1 MYAEKSKQPDR
12 LITVQNLEHPRSVT
26 RRIRACLTLAGA
38 AAAGVL
44 ALTATSPAAN
54 ADTVDLPDLPSLTG
68 EPINPESLGV
78 APLFTALAE
87 QYNGSYTDSLG
98 VSVNTTAP
106 FTPEPLQV
114 DAYGFN
120 GINPTFIAE
129 TITDPN
135 GGVAGIEGGSVD
147 GTAEG
152 STFSQIFTTSGLVN
166 FYEDTPFYA
175 TGASDATQNINDAFV
190 FDPTGSPLTDLSGIE
205 FGIQYL
211 DLPDATSGPIDAI
224 NFLGSG
230 GEILFS
236 IPVTGDLL
244 AGL

>member
-1 MYAEKSKQPDR
+1 MFLSARNSGK
-12 LITVQNLEHPRSVT
+12 RSGGGASIRSISPASSALAAVLGSEMASHST
-26 RRIRACLTLAGA
+26 RSTLAI
-38 AAAGVL
+38 L
-44 ALTATSPAAN
+44 APA
-54 ADTVDLPDLPSLTG
+54 S
-68 EPINPESLGV
+68 
-78 APLFTALAE
+78 
-87 QYNGSYTDSLG
+87 
-98 VSVNTTAP
+98 
-106 FTPEPLQV
+106 
-114 DAYGFN
+114 
-120 GINPTFIAE
+120 
-129 TITDPN
+129 
-135 GGVAGIEGGSVD
+135 IEGGSVD

>member
-1 MYAEKSKQPDR
+1 MTTQQPDR
-12 LITVQNLEHPRSVT
+12 LITVHDLEHPRSVT
-26 RRIRACLTLAGA
+26 RSIKAGLTLAGV
-38 AAAGVL
+38 AAAGVFAL
-44 ALTATSPAAN
+44 AATSPAAN

-129 TITDPN
+129 TIHGPRWGCRRHRGRLGRRHR
-135 GGVAGIEGGSVD
+135 GGVHVQLNLHD
-147 GTAEG
+147 
-152 STFSQIFTTSGLVN
+152 L
-166 FYEDTPFYA
+166 
-175 TGASDATQNINDAFV
+175 GARQ
-190 FDPTGSPLTDLSGIE
+190 
-205 FGIQYL
+205 
-211 DLPDATSGPIDAI
+211 
-224 NFLGSG
+224 
-230 GEILFS
+230 
-236 IPVTGDLL
+236 LL
-244 AGL
+244 